1 MEYQPETLRKLHEIQ
16 LSILKDVD
24 DLCTR
29 HDITYFLDSG
39 TALGA
44 VRHNG
49 FIPWDDDVDIGM
61 LRPDYDRFLTVAKE
75 ELPASTYRLL
85 IPGETLHY
93 AAMFTKVALVGTK
106 FYTQET
112 IEAGLDM
119 GIFIDV
125 FPYDDLSS
133 DEKTARRQLSGGRI
147 WQSLS
152 FLYHSGAVNIP
163 HKGILGRIEAVGCHA
178 VHRLLKATLSKKS
191 IDSHFRAATTLPN
204 QETPTTRC
212 VAFSYPI
219 SGGFDKSRLLPT
231 RKLFFEE
238 REFPVPR
245 DIEYY
250 LEKLFG
256 TTWQEMPPEDQRRNH
271 APVELELPRSAQ

>member
-49 FIPWDDDVDIGM
+49 FIPWDDDIDIGM

-133 DEKTARRQLSGGRI
+133 DE
-147 WQSLS
+147 
-152 FLYHSGAVNIP
+152 
-163 HKGILGRIEAVGCHA
+163 
-178 VHRLLKATLSKKS
+178 
-191 IDSHFRAATTLPN
+191 
-204 QETPTTRC
+204 
-212 VAFSYPI
+212 
-219 SGGFDKSRLLPT
+219 
-231 RKLFFEE
+231 
-238 REFPVPR
+238 
-245 DIEYY
+245 
-250 LEKLFG
+250 
-256 TTWQEMPPEDQRRNH
+256 
-271 APVELELPRSAQ
+271 